1 MSYNSNLHI
10 FKYRRSELR
19 NNATKP
25 EVILWS
31 KLKGGQCN
39 NKKFRRQHGFGPYI
53 VDFYCKKL
61 GLVIELDGD
70 THIGKE
76 EYDAQRTLYL
86 EGLELKVLRFTNDQ
100 IFNNLEG
107 VMDIIS
113 QTPPNL
119 PFKKGRR

>member
-1 MSYNSNLHI
+1 
-10 FKYRRSELR
+10 
-19 NNATKP
+19 
-25 EVILWS
+25 
-31 KLKGGQCN
+31 
-39 NKKFRRQHGFGPYI
+39 
-53 VDFYCKKL
+53 
-61 GLVIELDGD
+61 
-70 THIGKE
+70 
-76 EYDAQRTLYL
+76 L

>member
-31 KLKGGQCN
+31 KLKGRQCN
-39 NKKFRRQHGFGPYI
+39 NKKFRRQHGFGPYV

-76 EYDAQRTLYL
+76 EYDA
-86 EGLELKVLRFTNDQ
+86 
-100 IFNNLEG
+100 
-107 VMDIIS
+107 
-113 QTPPNL
+113 
-119 PFKKGRR
+119 